1 MKPLEVFQLLQTEEL
16 PLILAFPLEEGKGH
30 LITGK
35 GICYIDKIHGSSRVT
50 LGRFSPARLVNYVR
64 QCASFYVTFEA
75 KGTTFG
81 CFLRDLTIDGA
92 SITASLPE
100 SLKPF
105 MRRFLR
111 VEPSLVA
118 PVILHVRPR
127 YSGTLSL
134 FVRDISECGVGLIT
148 PAPLELEGRAAC
160 GIQLPAEGNTLVL
173 VDASVVYRADSV
185 HAGMSDCSLRRGSHG
200 VFYGIETFPHSEDQ
214 KRIKLYIMRREVEIS
229 RLLHE

>member
-1 MKPLEVFQLLQTEEL
+1 MKPLEAFQLLQTEEL

-35 GICYIDKIHGSSRVT
+35 GICYIEKIHGTSRIT

-64 QCASFYVTFEA
+64 QCASFYITFEVRG
-75 KGTTFG
+75 KTFG
-81 CFLRDLTIDGA
+81 CFLRDLTIDGS
-92 SITASLPE
+92 SITASLPD
-100 SLKPF
+100 SLSNF

-111 VEPSLVA
+111 VEPSLAA

-127 YSGTLSL
+127 HSGTLSL

-148 PAPLELEGRAAC
+148 PAPLDFEDRFVC
-160 GIQLPAEGNTLVL
+160 GIQLPAEPNTLSL
-173 VDASVVYRADSV
+173 MDASVVYRADSV
-185 HAGMSDCSLRRGSHG
+185 HGGTSGCSLRRGSQG
-200 VFYGIETFPHSEDQ
+200 MFYGIETFPHSEDQ
-214 KRIKLYIMRREVEIS
+214 KRIRLYIMRREVEIR